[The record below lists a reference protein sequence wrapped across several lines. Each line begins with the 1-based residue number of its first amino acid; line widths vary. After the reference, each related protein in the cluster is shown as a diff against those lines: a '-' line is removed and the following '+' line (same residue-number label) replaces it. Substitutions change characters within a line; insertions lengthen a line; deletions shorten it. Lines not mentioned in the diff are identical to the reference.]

1 MNNSVRQESFGLS
14 FYMRV
19 VFSAKIAYTGFHPVP
34 SARNAFDN
42 AWNGPYGC
50 CRSMRQWLDSTGHHL
65 GTCAVGMVNA
75 SDVDMCYILSYSI
88 YLADGNR
95 GVGCNGECGVD
106 RSPFQAIWRLIRIL
120 FFIRSWLLGG
130 IGRMLWSEHLYR
142 IRYIVYWCVKDN
154 RESG

>member
-95 GVGCNGECGVD
+95 GVGCNGEWGVD
-106 RSPFQAIWRLIRIL
+106 RSPFKAIWHQIGKMSTFRHRVSPV
-120 FFIRSWLLGG
+120 RWMCG
-130 IGRMLWSEHLYR
+130 IMGLWDLAY
-142 IRYIVYWCVKDN
+142 YWVNGID
-154 RESG
+154 RASTAP